1 MEDAVKLVTR
11 KLSGS
16 SGRGGTDSESLQ
28 GWILKFGVDRKKLF
42 VSVEMIVEWLAN
54 NSFALVRLLCIYAWP
69 PDFSW
74 QTACSSP
81 GQSRVNLDIPFL

>member
-42 VSVEMIVEWLAN
+42 VSVEMIVE
-54 NSFALVRLLCIYAWP
+54 
-69 PDFSW
+69 
-74 QTACSSP
+74 
-81 GQSRVNLDIPFL
+81 